1 MELLSDVVIIRN
13 ATTTTKMGGYETRD
27 FFLFLFLRTF
37 HNKDSY
43 NIITVNVSSADCIA

>member
-27 FFLFLFLRTF
+27 FFFLFLRTF